1 MTSKTVMRT
10 ILMVCAAS
18 TLFFQH
24 AYSQES
30 ELTEYLKAGKDDAN
44 KLIGAYVSPVVEGLS
59 YGLNGGWYHT
69 AKAHKTLGIDI
80 GVSVNAVFVPS
91 SKMTFDPSALGL
103 TTIQPVPANA
113 RASTFIGP
121 SGKTTYAL
129 KSDPSVTFQGPE
141 GIDLKKNIGMNVVP
155 AATAQ
160 LGIGVW
166 KNTDIKFRYMPEV
179 TVSDTKLKMIGF
191 GLMHDVK
198 QHIRAIKLL
207 PFDLSVVAGY
217 TRLNGKT
224 GLEGTFNKP
233 ANDQR
238 RQEMTYQMSAWL
250 IQALISKKLSV
261 VTFYGGIGYN
271 TIKTKVDVVGSYVVQ
286 TDPSLP
292 TVTYKDP
299 FGVKYKNNSLRVTAG
314 MRLKLGP
321 IYLNGDYSLQQYS
334 TLSVGLGVT
343 VR

>member
-1 MTSKTVMRT
+1 MRT

-18 TLFFQH
+18 TLFFTQ
-24 AYSQES
+24 AYSQEG
-30 ELTEYLKAGKDDAN
+30 ELTEYLRASKDDAN

-80 GVSVNAVFVPS
+80 GVSVNAVFVPT
-91 SKMTFDPSALGL
+91 SKNYFDPNAVLGPNA
-103 TTIQPVPANA
+103 TIETVQPNA
-113 RASTFIGP
+113 KASTFIGP
-121 SGKTTYAL
+121 SGKTQYRFKNSPTT
-129 KSDPSVTFQGPE
+129 TFSGPE
-141 GIDLKKNIGMNVVP
+141 GIDLKGNIGMNVIP
-155 AATAQ
+155 APTAQ
-160 LGIGVW
+160 IGIGIW
-166 KNTDIKFRYMPEV
+166 KNTDLKFRYMPEV
-179 TVSDTKLKMIGF
+179 EVSETKIKMIGF

-207 PFDLSVVAGY
+207 PFDLSIVAGY
-217 TRLNGKT
+217 TRFNGTT
-224 GLEGTFNKP
+224 GLEGTFAKP

-238 RQEMTYQMSAWL
+238 RQEMTYQMNAWL

-261 VTFYGGIGYN
+261 ITFYGGIGYN
-271 TIKTKVDVVGSYVVQ
+271 SINTKVNIVGSYQVDENPNV
-286 TDPSLP
+286 PAL
-292 TVTYKDP
+292 KDP
-299 FGVKYKNNSLRVTAG
+299 FGVKYKNSSLRATAG

-321 IYLNGDYSLQQYS
+321 IYLNGDYSFQEYG